1 VTAQT
6 STDRAL
12 PVREREVERLLGTP
26 LEAARAL
33 GISRSKLYELLAAGV
48 IPSVLIGSCRRIP
61 LEDLR
66 DAVARL
72 RSAANWAR
80 RPQAASATWRPEQV
94 DVGYPSHRF
103 SGHRAASTKS
113 HVVTAPTWGGVARR

>member
-1 VTAQT
+1 MTTQT
-6 STDRAL
+6 EGAPHLAISKT
-12 PVREREVERLLGTP
+12 EVERLLLTP

-61 LEDLR
+61 LDDLR

-72 RSAANWAR
+72 RSAD
-80 RPQAASATWRPEQV
+80 S
-94 DVGYPSHRF
+94 
-103 SGHRAASTKS
+103 
-113 HVVTAPTWGGVARR
+113 

>member
-1 VTAQT
+1 MTHTGAT
-6 STDRAL
+6 RPLAISD
-12 PVREREVERLLGTP
+12 REVERLLLTP

-72 RSAANWAR
+72 RS
-80 RPQAASATWRPEQV
+80 QAS
-94 DVGYPSHRF
+94 
-103 SGHRAASTKS
+103 
-113 HVVTAPTWGGVARR
+113 